1 MILGGKPTRKG
12 KGKEKIKKT
21 KGKRRGWGLERWG
34 EGERA

>member
-12 KGKEKIKKT
+12 KGKKKKQKEKD
-21 KGKRRGWGLERWG
+21 GDGGLERW